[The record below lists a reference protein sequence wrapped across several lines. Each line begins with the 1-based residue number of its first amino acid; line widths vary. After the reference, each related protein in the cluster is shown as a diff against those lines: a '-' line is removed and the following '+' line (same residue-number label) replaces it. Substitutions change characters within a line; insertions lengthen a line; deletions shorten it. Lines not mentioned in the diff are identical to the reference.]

1 MKQRKVPAILA
12 ILVTVALVSLV
23 MAQTPAPSRQ
33 SDPNRAQTVTQSEPS
48 AQAERPST
56 STIPFL

>member
-1 MKQRKVPAILA
+1 MKQRRVPVILA
-12 ILVTVALVSLV
+12 TLVTVAWVV
-23 MAQTPAPSRQ
+23 RVVAQTPAPSRQ